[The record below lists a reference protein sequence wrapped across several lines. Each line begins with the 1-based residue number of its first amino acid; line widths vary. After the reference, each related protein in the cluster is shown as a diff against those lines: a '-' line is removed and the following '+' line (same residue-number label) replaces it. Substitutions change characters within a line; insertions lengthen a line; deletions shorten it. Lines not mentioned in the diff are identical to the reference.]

1 MALVLQTLTDSTEA
15 YDQRTQLEG
24 VEYLF
29 SFRYNL
35 RRELWT
41 FSLQA
46 LDGTPI
52 LTGQTINVGV
62 PLNRRAVGGPP
73 GVFIAIAETDDIDP
87 PMLEELGA
95 RVKLMYL
102 TAAEVAELEALAQ
115 AEAA

>member
-1 MALVLQTLTDSTEA
+1 MSFVVPTLTDGTEA

-29 SFRYNL
+29 AFRYNL

-41 FSLQA
+41 FSIEA

-52 LTGQTINVGV
+52 LTGQTVHVGI

-73 GVFIAIAETDDIDP
+73 GMLMAISETDDIESP
-87 PMLEELGA
+87 TLHELGA
-95 RVKLMYL
+95 RVKLCYL
-102 TAAEVAELEALAQ
+102 TADELAELA
-115 AEAA
+115 AEAEA

>member
-1 MALVLQTLTDSTEA
+1 MSLVLPTLTDGTEA

-41 FSLQA
+41 FSIAA

-52 LTGQTINVGV
+52 LTGQTVHVGV
-62 PLNRRAVGGPP
+62 ALNRRAVRGPP
-73 GVFIAIAETDDIDP
+73 GVFLAISETDDLASP
-87 PMLEELGA
+87 QLHELGE
-95 RVKLMYL
+95 RVKLCYL
-102 TAAEVAELEALAQ
+102 TAAEVAALQ
-115 AEAA
+115 AAA

>member
-24 VEYLF
+24 TEYLF
-29 SFRYNL
+29 RFRYNL

-41 FSLQA
+41 FSIEA

-52 LTGQTINVGV
+52 LTGQTVVLGV

-73 GVFIAIAETDDIDP
+73 GVFIAIGETDSLDP

-95 RVKLMYL
+95 RVKLCYL
-102 TAAEVAELEALAQ
+102 TAAEVAELEA
-115 AEAA
+115 EAA

>member
-1 MALVLQTLTDSTEA
+1 MALVLPTLTDGTEA

-24 VEYLF
+24 IEYLW

-46 LDGTPI
+46 LSGAPI
-52 LTGQTINVGV
+52 LTGQTVYVGV
-62 PLNRRAVGGPP
+62 RLNRRAVGGPP
-73 GVFIAIAETDDIDP
+73 GVLIAVSETDDLDP

-102 TAAEVAELEALAQ
+102 TAAEVAALEA
-115 AEAA
+115 AA